1 MKNDNCSM
9 MKIKQ
14 KFEAPRI
21 LREMELSP
29 EGLLMASVV
38 DTGVKLETTG
48 QKVENHDFSGSEF
61 NHEWSE

>member
-1 MKNDNCSM
+1 MMKN
-9 MKIKQ
+9 KQ

-21 LREMELSP
+21 LREVELCP
-29 EGLLMASVV
+29 EGVLLASVV

-61 NHEWSE
+61 NHEWTE